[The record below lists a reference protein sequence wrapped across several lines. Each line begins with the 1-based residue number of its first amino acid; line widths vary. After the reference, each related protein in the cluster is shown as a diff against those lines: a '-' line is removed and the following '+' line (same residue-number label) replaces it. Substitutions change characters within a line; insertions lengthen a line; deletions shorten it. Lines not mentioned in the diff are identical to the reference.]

1 MIFLL
6 VFYYLLF
13 LFFTQFIF
21 SSSPSQPLPISN
33 HLYRPSLHSFHL
45 HYFFISLGNEVERV
59 RLVASQVTLD
69 SSGRQIGERVSEL
82 LSQAVEIKMIS
93 FLLFC
98 SALNLIFVVVIIV
111 IIIAVVVVIISLF
124 IFYPHFFSPFSI
136 QIF

>member
-21 SSSPSQPLPISN
+21 SSSPSQPFPISN

-69 SSGRQIGERVSEL
+69 SSGRQIGGSVSEL

-98 SALNLIFVVVIIV
+98 SALNLILVL
-111 IIIAVVVVIISLF
+111 IIIAVAVVIISLF